1 MPLAGGWE
9 PSTLRGLGWLLW
21 VTLPRA
27 RLGYPCKL
35 QSQGGA
41 SHLLPR
47 RHRHPVFMEISC
59 PHPWHLGFCKV
70 PAART
75 SRVIVLPSLSPARS
89 CPTCFSREQIRQPS
103 LSLPYPP

>member
-9 PSTLRGLGWLLW
+9 PSTLRGLEWLPW

-41 SHLLPR
+41 ICSLEGTDIQFSWKSPAPTPGTLA
-47 RHRHPVFMEISC
+47 
-59 PHPWHLGFCKV
+59 FCKV
-70 PAART
+70 PAAPR

-103 LSLPYPP
+103 PSLPYPP